1 MGWFDN
7 QIKSRRE
14 ADQQLL
20 DDSFVKIAG
29 VVMGQRSAEKFSD
42 ERIVTKNA
50 IDEILKYFHYKPTEL
65 PASVTS
71 ADDQLDYCLRPH
83 GVMRRNIRFTEGWY
97 KRSEEHTS
105 ELQSRI

>member
-29 VVMGQRSAEKFSD
+29 VVMGQRSAEKLGD
-42 ERIVTKNA
+42 ERIITKNA
-50 IDEILKYFHYKPTEL
+50 IDEVLKYYEDMLENTSHEFSHESGR
-65 PASVTS
+65 PARLLHE
-71 ADDQLDYCLRPH
+71 A
-83 GVMRRNIRFTEGWY
+83 
-97 KRSEEHTS
+97 
-105 ELQSRI
+105 SRHHEA